1 METKEQIVL
10 KAIQDLIMHRE
21 KRRNDPTDP
30 LITTTDTLKQDWT
43 LTQLHILSMIQ
54 ANPNESNNT
63 FLSQQLQLSK
73 PAITKAV
80 KKLIE
85 KGMVDYCH
93 RQGDK
98 KSVYYSLTE
107 EGTQLAA
114 LHDELHE
121 KAVTS
126 YLEFLHQFNEDELQ
140 VIERFL
146 KAWKEKI

>member
-1 METKEQIVL
+1 METNEQIVL

-21 KRRNDPTDP
+21 KKRNDPTDP

-63 FLSQQLQLSK
+63 FLSQQLKLSK

-85 KGMVDYCH
+85 KGMVDY
-93 RQGDK
+93 R
-98 KSVYYSLTE
+98 
-107 EGTQLAA
+107 
-114 LHDELHE
+114 
-121 KAVTS
+121 
-126 YLEFLHQFNEDELQ
+126 
-140 VIERFL
+140 
-146 KAWKEKI
+146 

>member
-63 FLSQQLQLSK
+63 FLSQQLNLSK

-80 KKLIE
+80 KKLID
-85 KGMVDYCH
+85 KDMVDYCH

-107 EGTQLAA
+107 KGTQLAA

-121 KAVTS
+121 KAVAS
-126 YLEFLHQFNEDELQ
+126 YLEFLQQFHEDELQ

>member
-1 METKEQIVL
+1 METNEQMVL

-21 KRRNDPTDP
+21 KRRHDPTDP
-30 LITTTDTLKQDWT
+30 LITTTDTLNQDWT

-54 ANPNESNNT
+54 ANPDESNNT
-63 FLSQQLQLSK
+63 FLSQQLKLSK

-85 KGMVDYCH
+85 KGMVHYRH

-107 EGTQLAA
+107 EGTKLAS
-114 LHDELHE
+114 LYDELHE
-121 KAVTS
+121 RAVTT
-126 YLEFLHQFNEDELQ
+126 YLEFLSQFPADELQ

-146 KAWKEKI
+146 KAWKGKI